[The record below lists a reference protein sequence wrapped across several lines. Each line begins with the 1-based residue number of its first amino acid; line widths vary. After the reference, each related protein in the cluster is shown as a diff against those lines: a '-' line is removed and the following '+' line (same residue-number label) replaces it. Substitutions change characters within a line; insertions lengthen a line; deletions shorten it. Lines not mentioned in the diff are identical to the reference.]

1 MRKYVLL
8 LLILKITLV
17 SFSQNKPII
26 DSLLNALKTTKELGH
41 TILYSELAWEHLFY
55 DISTAH
61 EYALKSVEIA
71 EKYKVDNDLS
81 EAYNTLSTTHY
92 RKGNYAESILYSEKA
107 IVIREKLNDIRGLG
121 ASYSKLGLV
130 YIDQGYFQKALEIQ
144 LKALDYFLQTDDKG
158 AEAQTYNNICQIYNY
173 LNNYEMAIFYA
184 DKCLKI
190 YDEIDYPYGKALAI
204 ANKGI
209 NFEKQNML
217 DSAIYCHNLSRA
229 VFEELGYNVEIAN
242 CENALGVIYRKLGD
256 SKKGLEHYKNAYDYA
271 VLENDMPSICQYA
284 ANMAAVQIDL
294 GLLEEAFKNYEL
306 ALKYAEEKDIQRVK
320 RQCYDGFANYY
331 EKKGDFKN
339 ALSFR
344 KKYQTIHEKI
354 TSEETQKAMA
364 QADALFQNTVN
375 QQKILEQEAIIA
387 KEQEAKAIAEKEK
400 LEKEAKLERTK
411 LWFSISIGIAII
423 LVIGIAAFFNRK
435 RLQREKLFAE
445 NLAAEQERGLQ
456 LTLTAQEEE
465 RQRIA
470 RDLHD
475 GIVQDLTIL
484 KMNITQLEAHS
495 ESDVKLELPNIANKL
510 DKASKE
516 VRSISHQMM
525 PLALRELGLSAALKD
540 VLEKVLTPHKITF
553 DFEEVEMED
562 RVPQVI
568 EISLYR
574 IAQELLNNVVKHSK
588 ASSVS
593 VMLTKR
599 NNFITMIFEDNGKG
613 FTSTQKTDGIGMTS
627 LNSRVKMVNGE
638 IKFET
643 EEGSGTMA
651 IVKIPLTYM

>member
-1 MRKYVLL
+1 
-8 LLILKITLV
+8 
-17 SFSQNKPII
+17 
-26 DSLLNALKTTKELGH
+26 
-41 TILYSELAWEHLFY
+41 
-55 DISTAH
+55 
-61 EYALKSVEIA
+61 
-71 EKYKVDNDLS
+71 
-81 EAYNTLSTTHY
+81 
-92 RKGNYAESILYSEKA
+92 
-107 IVIREKLNDIRGLG
+107 
-121 ASYSKLGLV
+121 
-130 YIDQGYFQKALEIQ
+130 
-144 LKALDYFLQTDDKG
+144 
-158 AEAQTYNNICQIYNY
+158 
-173 LNNYEMAIFYA
+173 
-184 DKCLKI
+184 
-190 YDEIDYPYGKALAI
+190 
-204 ANKGI
+204 
-209 NFEKQNML
+209 ML
-217 DSAIYCHNLSRA
+217 DSAIYYHNASRL
-229 VFEELGYNVEIAN
+229 VFVELGYNVEIAN
-242 CENALGVIYRKLGD
+242 SENALGVIYRKMGD
-256 SKKGLEHYKNAYDYA
+256 SKKGLEHYKNAYDFA

-294 GLLEEAFKNYEL
+294 GMLEEAFKNYEL

-331 EKKGDFKN
+331 EKKGDFKK
-339 ALSFR
+339 ALSYR
-344 KKYQTIHEKI
+344 KQYEAIHEKI

-375 QQKILEQEAIIA
+375 QQKILEQEATIA

-400 LEKEAKLERTK
+400 LEKEAKLGRTQF
-411 LWFSISIGIAII
+411 L
-423 LVIGIAAFFNRK
+423 LVIFVGLALVLIIGLAAFYNRK

-456 LTLTAQEEE
+456 MTLIAQEEE

-484 KMNITQLEAHS
+484 KMNITQLETHS

-540 VLEKVLTPHKITF
+540 VLDKMLTPNNIAF
-553 DFEEVEMED
+553 DFEEIEMEE

-599 NNFITMIFEDNGKG
+599 HNFITMIFEDNGKG
-613 FTSTQKTDGIGMTS
+613 FSSNQKNEGIGMTS

-651 IVKIPLTYM
+651 IVKIPLT

>member
-1 MRKYVLL
+1 MRKFVVLL
-8 LLILKITLV
+8 LLIRISFV
-17 SFSQNKPII
+17 SFSQNKPVI
-26 DSLLNALKTTKELGH
+26 DSLLNALKTTKESGH

-55 DISTAH
+55 DVSKAH

-71 EKYKVDNDLS
+71 EKFKIDTDLS

-92 RKGNYAESILYSEKA
+92 RKGNYSESILYSEKA

-121 ASYSKLGLV
+121 GSYSKLGLV
-130 YIDQGYFQKALEIQ
+130 YTDQGYFQKALEIQ

-190 YDEIDYPYGKALAI
+190 YEEIDFPYGKATAI

-209 NFEKQNML
+209 NFEKQNLL
-217 DSAIYCHNLSRA
+217 DSAIYYHNASRL
-229 VFEELGYNVEIAN
+229 VFLELGYNVEIAN
-242 CENALGVIYRKLGD
+242 CENALGVIYRKMGK
-256 SKKGLEHYKNAYDYA
+256 SKQGLVHYKNAYDYA

-294 GLLEEAFKNYEL
+294 GLLEDAFKNYEL

-331 EKKGDFKN
+331 EKKGDFKK
-339 ALSFR
+339 ALGYR
-344 KKYQTIHEKI
+344 KQYEELHEKI

-375 QQKILEQEAIIA
+375 QQKILEQEATIA
-387 KEQEAKAIAEKEK
+387 KEQEAKAIAQKEK
-400 LEKEAKLERTK
+400 LEKEAKLGRTQ
-411 LWFSISIGIAII
+411 LLLAIFIGLA
-423 LVIGIAAFFNRK
+423 LVLIVGLAAFYNRK

-456 LTLTAQEEE
+456 MTLIAQEEE

-484 KMNITQLEAHS
+484 KMNIS
-495 ESDVKLELPNIANKL
+495 KLEGGSENEMKEELPIIANKL

-540 VLEKVLTPHKITF
+540 VLDKMLTPSNIFF
-553 DFEEVEMED
+553 DFEEVEMEE
-562 RVPQVI
+562 RVPQMI

-574 IAQELLNNVVKHSK
+574 IAQELINNVVKHSK
-588 ASSVS
+588 ASSVN

-613 FTSTQKTDGIGMTS
+613 FSSNQKNEGIGMTS

-643 EEGSGTMA
+643 DEGSGTMA
-651 IVKIPLTYM
+651 IVKIPLS

>member
-1 MRKYVLL
+1 MRKG
-8 LLILKITLV
+8 ILCIVFYALSFV
-17 SFSQNKPII
+17 SFSQNKVVI
-26 DSLLNALKTTKELGH
+26 DSLLNSIKTNKESSH

-55 DISTAH
+55 DISKAH
-61 EYALKSVEIA
+61 EYALKSVENA
-71 EKYKVDNDLS
+71 EKYKIDADLS

-92 RKGNYAESILYSEKA
+92 RKGNYTESILYSEKA

-121 ASYSKLGLV
+121 GSYSKLGLV
-130 YIDQGYFQKALEIQ
+130 YTDQGYFQKALDLQ
-144 LKALDYFLQTDDKG
+144 LKALDYFMQSNDKG

-173 LNNYEMAIFYA
+173 LNNYEMAIHYA

-190 YDEIDYPYGKALAI
+190 YEELDFPYGKATAI

-217 DSAIYCHNLSRA
+217 DSAIHYHNVSRA
-229 VFEELGYNVEIAN
+229 IFVELGYNVEIAN
-242 CENALGVIYRKLGD
+242 CENALGVIYRKLGN
-256 SKKGLEHYKNAYDYA
+256 SKQGLFHYKNAYDYA

-284 ANMAAVQIDL
+284 ANMAAVQIDI
-294 GLLEEAFKNYEL
+294 GMLEEAFKNYEL

-339 ALSFR
+339 ALSYR
-344 KKYQTIHEKI
+344 KKYQMLHEKI

-375 QQKILEQEAIIA
+375 QQKILEQEATIA

-400 LEKEAKLERTK
+400 LEKEARLGRTQ
-411 LWFSISIGIAII
+411 LWFSISIGLALIF
-423 LVIGIAAFFNRK
+423 VIGITAYFKRK
-435 RLQREKLFAE
+435 RLKSEKLFAE
-445 NLAAEQERGLQ
+445 NLAAEQERGLE

-475 GIVQDLTIL
+475 GIVQDLTVL
-484 KMNITQLEAHS
+484 KMNIS
-495 ESDVKLELPNIANKL
+495 KLEESSENEIKIELPIIATKI

-525 PLALRELGLSAALKD
+525 PLALRELGLSAALQD
-540 VLEKVLTPHKITF
+540 VLEKMLTPNNIAF
-553 DFEEVEMED
+553 EFEEVEMEE

-574 IAQELLNNVVKHSK
+574 IAQELINNVVKHSK
-588 ASSVS
+588 ASLVN

-613 FTSTQKTDGIGMTS
+613 FSSSKKSEGIGMTS

-651 IVKIPLTYM
+651 IVKIPLS